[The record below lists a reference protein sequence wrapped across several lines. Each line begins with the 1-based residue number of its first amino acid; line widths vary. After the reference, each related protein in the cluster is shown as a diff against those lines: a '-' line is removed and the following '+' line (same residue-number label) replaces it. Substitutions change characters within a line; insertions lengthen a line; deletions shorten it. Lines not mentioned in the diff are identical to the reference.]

1 MNKSETLT
9 GEAINLIAFL
19 SQQAVDNPGVVY
31 DLSVHRE
38 KRTLTQNSYYWS
50 LVSKVAGVLKIS
62 KSRVHNL
69 MIRDYGQRELF
80 GDKIAPI
87 YIPDTEEAENEALE
101 ADTFHIKPTSQVKE
115 GNNGVMYRAYVLM
128 RGSSTY
134 NVQEMSVLL
143 DGLIEEAKQLDIET
157 LPPDELA
164 RMRQYEEQKNE
175 SLRDT

>member
-1 MNKSETLT
+1 MNKSETFT
-9 GEAINLIAFL
+9 GNALQIIAIVSNEAA
-19 SQQAVDNPGVVY
+19 DNPDAVY
-31 DLSVHRE
+31 DLCLHRE
-38 KRTLTQNSYYWS
+38 KRTLSQNGYYWS
-50 LVSKVAGVLKIS
+50 LLSKVAGVMKLS
-62 KSRVHNL
+62 KSHVHNL

-87 YIPDTEEAENEALE
+87 YIPDTEEAEREALE

-115 GNNGVMYRAYVLM
+115 GNNGIMYRAYVLM

-157 LPPDELA
+157 LPPDELE
-164 RMRQYEEQKNE
+164 RIRQYEIQKNE
-175 SLRDT
+175 SL